1 MALTEAQI
9 IAQQES
15 RARKKEM
22 IKDLEAI
29 TKKHAEQSFYNKH
42 EEAGDGF
49 IKVPRN
55 IMHYMNLQ
63 PYGFTTETIFIYQII
78 IQYTNKDTGC
88 AYPSQYALAK
98 LLKKTTSTV
107 KKHVALLKKVG
118 LVRVERINQANANRY
133 IPLIPLSE
141 AELLQRY
148 PLAKEY
154 HDEFE
159 QSMIDFSAAETQRM
173 RDYRAKKKK
182 EEAGEM

>member
-1 MALTEAQI
+1 MALTEAQL

-15 RARKKEM
+15 RERKKQM

-29 TKKHAEQSFYNKH
+29 TKKHAEQPFYNKH
-42 EEAGDGF
+42 EEAEDGF

-78 IQYTNKDTGC
+78 IQYTANDTGC

-133 IPLIPLSE
+133 IPLVPLTE
-141 AELLQRY
+141 TELLQRY

-173 RDYRAKKKK
+173 RDYRAKKK
-182 EEAGEM
+182 EEAVN